1 MAGCTRP
8 RLHKRANRNIAPGL
22 TKHTGNALK
31 QQLGR
36 YLLVYETIDLFV
48 VGSGS
53 EDAGIWDPLFG
64 FKYLFYSISRS
75 SLPLCP
81 DRVLCLKLL
90 WLTHRIPAV
99 PHCTLR
105 RRWRDAVYVEQVLLP
120 ISL

>member
-1 MAGCTRP
+1 MGRSAGCTRP

-53 EDAGIWDPLFG
+53 EDAGILEYGILFS
-64 FKYLFYSISRS
+64 FLNLILFDLKIISS
-75 SLPLCP
+75 TVSG
-81 DRVLCLKLL
+81 
-90 WLTHRIPAV
+90 
-99 PHCTLR
+99 
-105 RRWRDAVYVEQVLLP
+105 
-120 ISL
+120 